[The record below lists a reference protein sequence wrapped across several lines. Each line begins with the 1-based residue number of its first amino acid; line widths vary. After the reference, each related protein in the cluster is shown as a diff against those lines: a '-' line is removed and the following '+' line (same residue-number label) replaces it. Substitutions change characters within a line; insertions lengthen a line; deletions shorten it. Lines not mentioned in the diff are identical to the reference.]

1 MVKLTPA
8 AAEQIRASAHASN
21 AVDLPLRIE
30 VAKNDDGSLQYAL
43 GFDDVGGDEDVRFE
57 TEGIAIVMP
66 AASLEWARQLLVDYV
81 TLDSGE
87 TAFVFLNPQDPN
99 FNPPTDRSEPQT

>member
-8 AAEQIRASAHASN
+8 AAAQIRASAEQAN
-21 AVDLPLRIE
+21 AGDLALRIE
-30 VAKNDDGSLQYAL
+30 VAKNHDGSLQYAI
-43 GFDDVGGDEDVRFE
+43 GFDDVGGDDDVRFE
-57 TEGIAIVMP
+57 TEGVAIVMP
-66 AASLEWARQLLVDYV
+66 ASSVEWARELVVDYV

-99 FNPPTDRSEPQT
+99 YTPPAD